1 MDHLPGRGGV
11 LQLAV
16 RHLQAT
22 RRIVRHAVR
31 RAERSHQCSVRP
43 QYLQRF
49 ANLLQQELRH
59 VRERRR
65 DVFAGALRIN
75 LPTDQQVL
83 RNEHV
88 QRRASVLQPELRDLR
103 GSGRDL

>member
-1 MDHLPGRGGV
+1 V

-16 RHLQAT
+16 RHLQAA

-31 RAERSHQCSVRP
+31 CAERSHQRSVWP
-43 QYLQRF
+43 QYLQCL
-49 ANLLQQELRH
+49 ANLLQPELRH

-65 DVFAGALRIN
+65 DMFARALRID
-75 LPTDQQVL
+75 LPTDQQAL
-83 RNEHV
+83 RDEHM